1 MTKKELEAQV
11 ETLIKN
17 QDKLV
22 QSIREHIDHVDNLM
36 QNSGVVSAKDIGIGL
51 SQSITQLEIAL
62 NVVSSAQVTHLFDT
76 QDA

>member
-11 ETLIKN
+11 ETLTKN